1 MGNTSEYRSMTCD
14 EKRVLACLQEAGEET
29 IFTLI
34 NTLFSDK
41 GDIREILRCTSALT
55 SLAKS
60 GFLYL
65 STERHH
71 ETFLPIVNILD
82 ETLGLIDEFSGTS
95 YSWVDSDAIWIPS
108 SRSTEYAVVLTN
120 KGIKASDS
128 ILRKYG
134 YDILSGEWG
143 EAPD

>member
-1 MGNTSEYRSMTCD
+1 MDNTSEIRSMTCD

-55 SLAKS
+55 SLAMS
-60 GFLYL
+60 DFLYL

-71 ETFLPIVNILD
+71 ETFFPIVNSLNR
-82 ETLGLIDEFSGTS
+82 TLSLIEEFTASS
-95 YSWVDSDAIWIPS
+95 YSWVNSDSIWMPN
-108 SRSTEYAVVLTN
+108 SRSREYAVVLTQ
-120 KGIKASDS
+120 KGVKASDS

-134 YDILSGEWG
+134 YDILSDEWRD
-143 EAPD
+143 AYF